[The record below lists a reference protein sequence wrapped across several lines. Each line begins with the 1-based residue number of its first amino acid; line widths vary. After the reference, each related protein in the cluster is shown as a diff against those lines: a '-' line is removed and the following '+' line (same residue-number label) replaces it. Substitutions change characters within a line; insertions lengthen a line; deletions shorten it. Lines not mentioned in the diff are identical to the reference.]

1 MKLDAV
7 IVYEEEYLP
16 SKRHRIPR
24 KRQVKEVV
32 QTELK
37 EKSKAAEKGIA
48 GVSERSG
55 EKRHRRNPVQCT
67 GAIHR

>member
-37 EKSKAAEKGIA
+37 EKSRSDFSLSLTVHDNQSRLGADGEGEYGI
-48 GVSERSG
+48 
-55 EKRHRRNPVQCT
+55 T
-67 GAIHR
+67 

>member
-16 SKRHRIPR
+16 SKMHRIPR

-37 EKSKAAEKGIA
+37 EKSRSDFSLEIGRASCRER
-48 GVSERSG
+48 VSLQ
-55 EKRHRRNPVQCT
+55 V
-67 GAIHR
+67 